1 KKKLTKLGK
10 RGVQPSRHRIVSNKG
25 SVKSGSKSSKMVT
38 KTFYHRTSRLAA
50 DAILAEGFKS
60 SLSSIVGFELFGV
73 WLSDRPLSSNEGT
86 KTNEVLLEV
95 TLELVA
101 PDFDFYELVEK
112 EKPYRE
118 WCIPAEKVN
127 SGRVMEVTDEWSL
140 GFND

>member
-1 KKKLTKLGK
+1 MMKRKLTKLGK
-10 RGVQPSRHRIVSNKG
+10 RGVQPSRHRIVSSKG

-38 KTFYHRTSRLAA
+38 KTLYHRTSRLAA

-60 SLSSIVGFELFGV
+60 SPTFIGGIELFGV
-73 WLSDRPLSSNEGT
+73 WLSDRPLGSNEGT

-101 PDFDFYELVEK
+101 PDFDFYEVVEK
-112 EKPYRE
+112 GKPYRE

-127 SGRVMEVTDEWSL
+127 SGRVVEVTDE
-140 GFND
+140 